1 MKEYRV
7 MASVY
12 DDLLTPAEVRRILL
26 KEFGHNSS
34 IYTIK
39 CDSVQE
45 IPDLFLDAHGEE
57 CIYMRD
63 QIHWYVETEKGWQ
76 LLDFS

>member
-12 DDLLTPAEVRRILL
+12 DDLLTPAAVRRTLL
-26 KEFGHNSS
+26 KEFGHYTST
-34 IYTIK
+34 YTIK

-45 IPDLFLDAHGEE
+45 IPDLFLDMYWEE

-63 QIHWYVETEKGWQ
+63 QIHWYIKTEKGWQ